1 MLSDIDM
8 LLMVEKGIR
17 LGIRHAIHR
26 YAKANNKYIKE
37 YDKSKEMS
45 YRKYCDVNNL
55 YCWAMLEKLQED
67 AFEWVEHIPGFN
79 EEFIKIYNDESD
91 KGYFLEVIIQ
101 YPEKLQD
108 LHKYLPFLPE
118 RMKTEKVQKLV
129 ANLYDK
135 NKCYSHKKIKT
146 STNSCLVLK
155 KVHRVIK
162 FNQKAWLK
170 QYVDM
175 KTNLRKKAKNNFD
188 KDFFKLVN
196 NAVFAKTLENMTKQR
211 DIKLVTA
218 ERRKNYLASE
228 PNYHTTKFSMENL
241 LAIEIWKTQILMNK
255 AVYLGLSVLDLSKTV
270 VYELGYMDTDG
281 FIIHVKTNDI
291 YKNLAED
298 IKTRFNT
305 KNFVGLMKV
314 N

>member
-17 LGIRHAIHR
+17 LGIRHVIHR

-118 RMKTEKVQKLV
+118 RMKTEKIQKLV

-255 AVYLGLSVLDLSKTV
+255 AVY
-270 VYELGYMDTDG
+270 
-281 FIIHVKTNDI
+281 I
-291 YKNLAED
+291 
-298 IKTRFNT
+298 
-305 KNFVGLMKV
+305 
-314 N
+314 